1 MKTAFPS
8 RPPHAATIRPL
19 ALAIGALFPLAALA
33 QGAGDT
39 TLGRVEVVA
48 AAPLP
53 GLDLP
58 REQVPSNVQTV
69 NAAALRDKQ
78 SIALP
83 DFLGDRLPGVNINEI
98 QGNPFQPDVN
108 YRGFAASPLLGTPQ
122 GLSVYLDGVRVNE
135 PFGDTVNWDL
145 IPQMALDTVTLLPG
159 SNPLYGLNTL
169 GGALALRTK
178 NGFDHPGGEAQ
189 VLWGSFQR
197 RSLEVEHGGSHGD
210 TGYYVAANLFKEDG
224 WRDRSPS
231 EVRQFFGKL
240 TQRIDRGEL
249 DLTLMRAD
257 TDLTGNGLAPESML
271 DQRRRAV
278 FTHPD
283 NTRNDMTL
291 VALSGRYWLDDRN
304 TLSASLYHRETRTRT
319 LNGDAND
326 DFEEGPNDGDCDPA
340 DFASG
345 SPEEAQCA
353 AANGAGG
360 FNAETGANNRT
371 RNTQRA
377 HGIALQWSHT
387 ADNNQL
393 AVGVS
398 HDRSKSRFSQTS
410 QLGLLDA
417 SRGVVPT
424 DDVELENS
432 LDGETRT
439 SSIYLTDT
447 YALTPALHLTASARY
462 NHTRVIN
469 HDRLDPTPPNLD
481 GDFTYRK
488 LNPALGLTWQA
499 SEQLTVYGGYSQG
512 NRAPSPIELG
522 CADPANPCT
531 LPNALAADPF
541 LKQVVT
547 RTLELGVRGTLPG
560 VLGDSLRWN
569 AGLYRSVNHDD
580 ILFVGTSTSAGYF
593 TNFGRTRRQG
603 AELGLAGKHRGLD
616 WALNYNY
623 VDASFQS
630 SACILAENNSSRGQ
644 SAECTADG
652 QDDEILV
659 KKGDTL
665 PGIPRHSLKLMLS
678 WQATEAL
685 RVGADFVAFSSQ
697 YARGNENNRHR
708 SGDATDAFGETRT
721 FEGSGKIAGYGVL
734 NLNADYK
741 LGGGWTLFGRVNNVF
756 DRKYATGGALAENP
770 FDAGGAFQTNSGDW
784 ARETFYAPG
793 APRAGWIGLRYRWG
807 A

>member
-1 MKTAFPS
+1 MKL
-8 RPPHAATIRPL
+8 RIRPL
-19 ALAIGALFPLAALA
+19 ALALGAFFPLSTLA
-33 QGAGDT
+33 QSDA
-39 TLGRVEVVA
+39 TLQRVDVVGV
-48 AAPLP
+48 APLP

-58 REQVPSNVQTV
+58 RDQVPSNVQTT
-69 NAAALRDKQ
+69 NAAALRAKQ
-78 SIALP
+78 SINLP

-98 QGNPFQPDVN
+98 QNNPFQPDVN
-108 YRGFAASPLLGTPQ
+108 YRGFSASPLLGTPQ
-122 GLSVYLDGVRVNE
+122 GLSVYIDGVRVNE

-145 IPQMALDTVTLLPG
+145 IPQMAIDTVTLLPG

-189 VLWGSFQR
+189 VMWGSFER

-210 TGYYVAANLFKEDG
+210 TGYYVAANFFKEEG

-231 EVRQFFGKL
+231 EVRQVFGKL
-240 TQRIDRGEL
+240 TQRLDRGAI
-249 DLTLMRAD
+249 DLTLMHGD
-257 TDLTGNGLAPESML
+257 TDLTGNGLVPDSML
-271 DQRRRAV
+271 DQRRRSV

-291 VALSGRYWLDDRN
+291 VALSGHYNLDDRN
-304 TLSASLYHRETRTRT
+304 TLSASLYHRETLTRT
-319 LNGDAND
+319 LNGDGND
-326 DFEEGPNDGDCDPA
+326 DFEGSANDGDCDPA

-345 SPEEAQCA
+345 SPEEAQCI

-360 FNAETGANNRT
+360 FNDDTGVNNRT
-371 RNTQRA
+371 RSKQRA
-377 HGIALQWSHT
+377 NGLALQWT
-387 ADNNQL
+387 LQDTNNL
-393 AVGVS
+393 FALGIS

-410 QLGLLDA
+410 EEGILDA
-417 SRGVVPT
+417 TRGVIPL
-424 DDVELENS
+424 DDIELENS

-447 YALTPALHLTASARY
+447 YSLTPSLHLTASARY
-462 NHTRVIN
+462 NRTRVIN
-469 HDRLDPTPPNLD
+469 SDRINPTPPNLD
-481 GDFTYRK
+481 GDFIYRK

-499 SEQLTVYGGYSQG
+499 NDRLTVYGGFSQG

-560 VLGDSLRWN
+560 MLGDSLRWN

-603 AELGLAGKHRGLD
+603 AELGVSGSHRGFD
-616 WALNYNY
+616 WAVNYSY
-623 VDASFQS
+623 VDATFQS

-659 KKGDTL
+659 KRGDRL
-665 PGIPRHSLKLMLS
+665 PGIPAHSLKLALS
-678 WQATEAL
+678 WKPMDTL
-685 RVGADFVAFSSQ
+685 RIGADLVAFSSQ

-708 SGDATDAFGETRT
+708 SGEATDVYGDTRE
-721 FEGSGKIAGYGVL
+721 FEGSGKIAGYAVL

-741 LGGGWTLFGRVNNVF
+741 LGGGWTLFGRINNVF
-756 DRKYATGGALAENP
+756 DRKYSTGGALAENP
-770 FDAGGAFQTNSGDW
+770 FDAGGNFQTNSDNW
-784 ARETFYAPG
+784 ARETFQAPG